1 MIKNVEKLILC
12 VGLTLATFSAQ
23 AEIATDHAEYMYD
36 PDTTENE
43 ACSLAIK
50 KAINHAISHVLG
62 EYVSA
67 QEILNCRGTTG
78 ERADYACEF
87 NRLSWS
93 QIDGHINK
101 TISQK
106 TEFTRRDGINV
117 CSAVVKLDV
126 AIPATKPD
134 PNFQLRATANANLFR
149 VRQKD
154 DIVVDIEVSQ
164 PGYYAVFNWQPH
176 IDNSVFYVEMNDK
189 NTKVSTSIKSDKK
202 FTLTP
207 TWSEAYSTRR
217 KFYDEYLIVV
227 VTKRE
232 LRWLSKYSYEDFSKA
247 LHLIPENEK
256 RVAKIALQLT
266 NE

>member
-1 MIKNVEKLILC
+1 
-12 VGLTLATFSAQ
+12 
-23 AEIATDHAEYMYD
+23 
-36 PDTTENE
+36 
-43 ACSLAIK
+43 
-50 KAINHAISHVLG
+50 
-62 EYVSA
+62 
-67 QEILNCRGTTG
+67 
-78 ERADYACEF
+78 
-87 NRLSWS
+87 
-93 QIDGHINK
+93 
-101 TISQK
+101 
-106 TEFTRRDGINV
+106 
-117 CSAVVKLDV
+117 V

-176 IDNSVFYVEMNDK
+176 IDNSVFYVEINDK

-227 VTKRE
+227 ATKKE

-266 NE
+266 NESTTVSTNLNDTLTMSKKLELIEQNCVYEFPNDSLVSISVDDVLGSCEKDCKIENNESKNHHI